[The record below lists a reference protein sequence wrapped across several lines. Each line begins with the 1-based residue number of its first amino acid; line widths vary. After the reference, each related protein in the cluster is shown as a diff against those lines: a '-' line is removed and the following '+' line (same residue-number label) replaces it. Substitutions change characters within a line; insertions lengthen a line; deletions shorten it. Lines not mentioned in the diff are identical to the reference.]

1 MRSTAAKVDSLQRP
15 TAPPIDDPLPSWAR
29 KGVRVS
35 ILYDSTRYSGTI
47 VKIIGDV
54 SPEAIRIHYDEGGTE
69 EAIDLEELSEREMIK
84 LLLADD
90 PKRAVERQALVAL
103 EGSGG
108 ERAKAA
114 PTQPWSRSSSSA
126 SASAEDAA
134 STKQDSKYAGV
145 VWSRRDSLWLAT
157 VRQLGAPKNVGKF
170 DSQIAAALAQGEY
183 INILYFSMNLTRL
196 CTYFSCIFCFR
207 HVRAYPRS
215 AQRECAQFPRVRRR
229 CGG

>member
-1 MRSTAAKVDSLQRP
+1 MFFSYKICESGTSGARLYMRSTAAKVDSLQSV
-15 TAPPIDDPLPSWAR
+15 TAQPIDEPLPSWAR

-145 VWSRRDSLWLAT
+145 VWSRRDRLWLAT

-183 INILYFSMNLTRL
+183 IHILYIFDECDSIMHLPL
-196 CTYFSCIFCFR
+196 LYFLF
-207 HVRAYPRS
+207 
-215 AQRECAQFPRVRRR
+215 
-229 CGG
+229 